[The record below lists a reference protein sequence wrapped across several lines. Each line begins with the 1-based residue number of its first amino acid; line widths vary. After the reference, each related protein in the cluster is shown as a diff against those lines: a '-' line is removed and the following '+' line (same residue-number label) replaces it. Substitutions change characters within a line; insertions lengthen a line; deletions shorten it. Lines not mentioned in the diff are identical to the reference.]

1 MSLFAEG
8 IRSSIL
14 PCSFSVLLVGLALLV
29 VRKKER
35 MGVLGVFA
43 GFTILSAWVRASGIS
58 NLLAGRVATTLL
70 VIGGLGL
77 ALMVS
82 NRLAG
87 LGAAALVG
95 TFAGATWLPCVGE
108 ELGTVLT
115 DAQYHPA
122 SGILPLGVYLV
133 GVMIPLVA
141 IVALLAYAPAVRRR
155 VDGRW
160 VGLVGKGAIAAV
172 GILVLVDY
180 YDSVLSTLARWS
192 VL

>member
-1 MSLFAEG
+1 
-8 IRSSIL
+8 
-14 PCSFSVLLVGLALLV
+14 VLLVGLALLA

-43 GFTILSAWVRASGIS
+43 GFTVLSAWIRASGIS
-58 NLLAGRVATTLL
+58 NLLAGRVSTTLL

-77 ALMVS
+77 ALIVN

-87 LGAAALVG
+87 WGAAALVG

-115 DAQYHPA
+115 DAQHQPA
-122 SGILPLGVYLV
+122 SAILLLGVYLV

-141 IVALLAYAPAVRRR
+141 IVALLEYVPAVRRR
-155 VDGRW
+155 MDSAW
-160 VGLVGKGAIAAV
+160 VVAVGKGLMASV

-180 YDSVLSTLARWS
+180 YDTVLSTLARWS